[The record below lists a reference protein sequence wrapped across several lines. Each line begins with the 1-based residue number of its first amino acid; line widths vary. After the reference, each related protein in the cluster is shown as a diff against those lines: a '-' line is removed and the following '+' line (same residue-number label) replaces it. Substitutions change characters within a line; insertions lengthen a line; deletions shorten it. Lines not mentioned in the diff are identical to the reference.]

1 MNKKIDWSKI
11 TENDIN
17 KININKQD
25 ANGCTPMH
33 YLAAENHNI
42 NVIRLAYDKVKNN
55 LIDNQG
61 RTPFDHAII
70 SRNIN
75 AISVLESQAKST
87 LKPEE
92 YYRIEIDQNAKIKV
106 SKNLAF
112 DNKEIK
118 LKDYAERFSSHSKA
132 NNFIK
137 KQKVNT
143 PKLANMSI
151 VEIDAYLRNSQ
162 QKVDNTSNSKK
173 SASQALSKRRS
184 KENNQAKTR

>member
-1 MNKKIDWSKI
+1 
-11 TENDIN
+11 
-17 KININKQD
+17 
-25 ANGCTPMH
+25 
-33 YLAAENHNI
+33 LASLGVLTFCFFI
-42 NVIRLAYDKVKNN
+42 KC
-55 LIDNQG
+55 
-61 RTPFDHAII
+61 
-70 SRNIN
+70 
-75 AISVLESQAKST
+75 VLESQAKST

-132 NNFIK
+132 NDFIK

-162 QKVDNTSNSKK
+162 QKVDKIFLEIM
-173 SASQALSKRRS
+173 A
-184 KENNQAKTR
+184 